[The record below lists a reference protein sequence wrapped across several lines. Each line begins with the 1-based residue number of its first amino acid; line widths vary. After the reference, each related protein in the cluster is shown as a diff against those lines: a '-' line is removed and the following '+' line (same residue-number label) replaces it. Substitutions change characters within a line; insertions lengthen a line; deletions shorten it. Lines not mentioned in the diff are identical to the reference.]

1 MYDNLSPYRF
11 HETFRMNKDTF
22 DSLYD
27 ELSEVIPEGRSNN
40 QKNILGEEKLL
51 CFLRAVGGKSHKY

>member
-1 MYDNLSPYRF
+1 
-11 HETFRMNKDTF
+11 MNKDTF
-22 DSLYD
+22 DYLYD